1 MSTRIGVDVGGTFTD
16 LIAYDPESGRIVSAK
31 WPSTVEAPEA
41 AVIES
46 VARAVSEEDLAATEY
61 FLHGT
66 TVGLNALL
74 QRSGARVGLL
84 ATVGISGRARDPSRQ
99 PRGDAQPVV
108 AAA

>member
-31 WPSTVEAPEA
+31 WPSTVETPET
-41 AVIES
+41 AVIAS
-46 VARAVSEEDLAATEY
+46 VARAVQRGAIGRCRV

-84 ATVGISGRARDPSRQ
+84 AT
-99 PRGDAQPVV
+99 
-108 AAA
+108 